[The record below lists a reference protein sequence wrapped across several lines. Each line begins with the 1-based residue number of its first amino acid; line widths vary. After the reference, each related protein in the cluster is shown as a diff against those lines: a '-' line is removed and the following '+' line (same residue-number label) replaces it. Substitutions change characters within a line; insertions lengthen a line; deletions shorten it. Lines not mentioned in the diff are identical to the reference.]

1 MKLLLTFFLLIT
13 VAFSNVNKEI
23 ELEIIETND
32 FLQIQK
38 NFLDSYKVKKDFDTS
53 KRIANE
59 LNNLNFAMKPLIAPI
74 KPFDN
79 QKIHYAYPL
88 KIFLPKEATV
98 TSATL
103 SNSNLTPSVS
113 YNVITVGVDR
123 DFQSGI
129 LDIVYIVGS
138 NIRDAK
144 YISVKL
150 DNYLYSK
157 DIDVFKNKLY
167 TQIQYYIPKQISNQ
181 EILSALKPF
190 EYNLPYT
197 KIKYMGN
204 EYNIHLVSIVKDGKV
219 LKEYKDSK
227 YINSALFYNN
237 ISYNYYIN

>member
-1 MKLLLTFFLLIT
+1 MKLLITFSLLTAM
-13 VAFSNVNKEI
+13 AFANVDKEVD
-23 ELEIIETND
+23 LEIVKTND

-38 NFLDSYKVKKDFDTS
+38 NFLDSYRVKKDFDTS

-59 LNNLNFAMKPLIAPI
+59 LNNLNFAMKPLVSPI

-88 KIFLPKEATV
+88 KVFLPKDVTV

-103 SNSNLTPSVS
+103 SNSNLAPSIS
-113 YNVITVGVDR
+113 YNVITVTIDR

-129 LDIVYIVGS
+129 LDIVYIIGA
-138 NIRDAK
+138 NTRDAN

-150 DNYLYSK
+150 DNYLFSK
-157 DIDVFKNKLY
+157 ENDVLENKLY
-167 TQIQYYIPKQISNQ
+167 TQIQYYNPKQISNQ

-197 KIKYMGN
+197 KIKYMGS
-204 EYNIHLVSIVKDGKV
+204 EYNIHLVSVVKDGKV